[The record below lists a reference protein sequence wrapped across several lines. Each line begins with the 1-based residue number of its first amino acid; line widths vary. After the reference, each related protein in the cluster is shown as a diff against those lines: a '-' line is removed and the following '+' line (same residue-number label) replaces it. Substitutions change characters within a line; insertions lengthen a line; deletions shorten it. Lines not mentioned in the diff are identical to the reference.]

1 MLDWLWTEAGRFG
14 EVAAALVIVGTAAAF
29 VIRKVVQVQKQ
40 VVRVIAAVERI
51 EGEFKPNGGI
61 TMRDQFI
68 AMKTMIWSITA
79 RQWAL
84 VDGLGDPMWE
94 SDGNGLC
101 IRANR
106 AIQKLVGRSESSLLG
121 ANWENIIEPSDR
133 RRVWQ
138 EWSDAVARRRAFEA
152 TFKVVSTDGEV
163 YQVDAMATPI
173 ADGIN
178 VSGWLGKY
186 RRVELCNGENI

>member
-1 MLDWLWTEAGRFG
+1 MLDWMWSEAGRFG
-14 EVAAALVIVGTAAAF
+14 EAVAALVIVGTAAAF
-29 VIRKVVQVQKQ
+29 VFRKVVQVQKQ
-40 VVRVIAAVERI
+40 VARVIAAVERI

-94 SDGNGLC
+94 SDGNGMC